1 MATYRVNVGNREYVV
16 DVTDDQVSVDGKP
29 IQASLTPLNN
39 GGLVLLRKEN
49 RAREL
54 HVLPQGNSAYAVMVN
69 GRHLIAQVEKGN
81 CKTQKRAEPGQ
92 PGRDQRAD
100 ARHGGGCAGQRRPA
114 GRQRRAAGDSGI
126 DEDADAAALA
136 VCRAGQPGGGEQ
148 PGAGGKRR
156 RCWCRSPETKPI
168 QE

>member
-16 DVTDDQVSVDGKP
+16 DVTGDQVSVDGKP

-81 CKTQKRAEPGQ
+81 GKPKKRAEQVNEGAISAPMPGMVV
-92 PGRDQRAD
+92 DVLVKE
-100 ARHGGGCAGQRRPA
+100 GQRVDCGEPLVILESMKMQMQLRSPVSGQIQKVA
-114 GRQRRAAGDSGI
+114 VCTRAQVEKGMLLVQVAGD
-126 DEDADAAALA
+126 
-136 VCRAGQPGGGEQ
+136 
-148 PGAGGKRR
+148 
-156 RCWCRSPETKPI
+156 
-168 QE
+168 

>member
-1 MATYRVNVGNREYVV
+1 MATYRVSIGNREYMV
-16 DVTDDQVSVDGKP
+16 DVNGDQVSVDGKL

-81 CKTQKRAEPGQ
+81 GKPKKHTEQVNQGAISAPMPGMVV
-92 PGRDQRAD
+92 DVLVKE
-100 ARHGGGCAGQRRPA
+100 GQRVDSGEPLVVLESMKMQMQLRSPFS
-114 GRQRRAAGDSGI
+114 GQVRRVAVCSKVQVEKGALLVQVAGD
-126 DEDADAAALA
+126 
-136 VCRAGQPGGGEQ
+136 
-148 PGAGGKRR
+148 
-156 RCWCRSPETKPI
+156 
-168 QE
+168 